1 MKKLFLSI
9 MTMTATLFM
18 ASCSEDDL
26 SSGNQ
31 RNEAEVS
38 FSLSLEG
45 QLGTK
50 SRSISD
56 GKTVNR
62 LTYAVFNAD
71 NGTQLPVWGS
81 DGSGN
86 ANNHSESASEFT
98 SGGTHNV
105 EITLAKGQT
114 YTVVFWADYSEA
126 SFPSPYTVS
135 NDMKVSINYANM
147 PNNLE
152 KADAFFGSYT
162 FTVIGNDSHTVT
174 LTRPFAQ
181 LNVAVRDMDWNAAVA
196 SGITIG
202 KSKVTVN
209 SVGTSLNLRTGQVSG
224 NEQVEF
230 TLADIPSDSEKLHLV
245 SGIQFGSATENDFRY
260 LSTTYLLVNDGT
272 SAGDT
277 RTTLTS
283 AQFEFQPESGHPIT
297 LDGLNNIPVQRNWR
311 TNIIG
316 QLLTGNVTFT
326 VQIDKNYIGDITNPA
341 VVADIAAANEAFSQ
355 GQTSVTIES
364 ITGSNEQTISLPKT
378 TSAASISLPETNTPV
393 KVVYASEATQTE
405 QPKVLNITIPES
417 SVSQLIVNV
426 PNTTVYVNG
435 IITTFTANTSPNTL
449 VVGEG
454 GNIATLN
461 IVKGNVVIEKGG
473 AVANIVRE
481 ANADAQT
488 FVFLANGVSVPSTTD
503 NKIIFASY
511 EAYGD
516 YKVCYTAT
524 DGKSYYFRS
533 VADACAYVHSVND
546 TATEISLSLTDD
558 LSWNT
563 GVAGNGADIMTPSP
577 FTSVKIQ
584 GNYHTFTAE
593 GAGGIMGDAGATVNF
608 ENVNFVDKTHYDYEN
623 GETAWEFTYLEFQ
636 GSRYIFKNCTFQ
648 NTVMFSGNGISEIN
662 GCVFYG
668 KATLE
673 SNQPNE
679 YAAWVTTSATFKGC
693 TFASLVRGLKIA
705 NKYHTGNSGE
715 YTVVIDGCTF
725 TDISKKP
732 GVVIDN
738 KNFNDDIA
746 AFSSIT
752 IKNSKFTN
760 VQPGDQ
766 YNYIYETDNTHPT
779 LENNTIVLTTAA
791 GLKSLQEGTTA
802 KPEAN
807 AYSGYLF
814 ELGANIDLSEV
825 EGDWEPI
832 GQTGAGQFAGTF
844 DGKNF
849 TIHNLKVNNTDESAH
864 CSSGLFGWLQGKVL
878 NVNVERAEVKGH
890 HYVGTI
896 AGYIENG
903 SIENCKVNNAKL
915 SCTSVNDDADG
926 DKCGGILGYLN
937 QSASNFIKNCTV
949 TNSAIDAGRDAGQVV
964 GTSKP
969 SSVTG
974 CSATNV
980 TVTANGTGTGANIR
994 NEVIGREL

>member
-9 MTMTATLFM
+9 MAMTATLFM

-71 NGTQLPVWGS
+71 NGTQLPVWGT

-162 FTVIGNDSHTVT
+162 FNVIGNDSHTVT

-230 TLADIPSDSEKLHLV
+230 TLADIPSDSEKLHLA

-326 VQIDKNYIGDITNPA
+326 VQIDQSYIGDITNPA
-341 VVADIAAANEAFSQ
+341 VVADINAANEAFSQ

-364 ITGSNEQTISLPKT
+364 IAEDGDIILPKT
-378 TSAASISLPETNTPV
+378 TSAASISLPETTSSVTV
-393 KVVYASEATQTE
+393 KYDDTAGQTE
-405 QPKVLNITIPES
+405 KPSVLNITIPES
-417 SVSQLIVNV
+417 SVNSLNV
-426 PNTTVYVNG
+426 IAPNTTVYVNG
-435 IITTFTANTSPNTL
+435 AVTTFTASTSPNTL
-449 VVGEG
+449 VIGQG
-454 GNIATLN
+454 GSITKLK
-461 IVKGNVVIEKGG
+461 ITKGNVVIEKGG
-473 AVANIVRE
+473 AVANIARTG
-481 ANADAQT
+481 NDNTDTQT
-488 FVFLANGVSVPSTTD
+488 FVFVAKGVSVPSTTD
-503 NKIIFASY
+503 DNIIFASY

-516 YKVCYTAT
+516 YKVCYTAE
-524 DGKSYYFRS
+524 GKSYYFQS
-533 VADACAYVHSVND
+533 VADACAYVHSIDNS
-546 TATEISLSLTDD
+546 ATEISLFLTDD

-563 GVAGNGADIMTPSP
+563 GAAGDGANVMTPAP

-584 GNYHTFTAE
+584 GNHHTFTAE

-636 GSRYIFKNCTFQ
+636 GSKYIFENCTFQ
-648 NTVMFSGNGISEIN
+648 NTVMFSGNGISKIN
-662 GCVFYG
+662 NCVFYG
-668 KATLE
+668 KATLQ

-679 YAAWVTTSATFKGC
+679 YAAWVTTSANFEGC
-693 TFASLVRGLKIA
+693 TFASLYRGLKIA

-725 TDISKKP
+725 TDISEKP

-738 KNFNDDIA
+738 KNFNNDIA

-791 GLKSLQEGTTA
+791 GLKSLQTGTA
-802 KPEAN
+802 DKNSAGS
-807 AYSGYLF
+807 YSGYLF
-814 ELGANIDLSEV
+814 ELGADIDLSEL

-849 TIHNLKVNNTDESAH
+849 TIHNLKINNTDESKN
-864 CSSGLFGWLQGKVL
+864 CSSGLFGWLMGKVL
-878 NVNVERAEVKGH
+878 NVNVEGAEVKGH
-890 HYVGTI
+890 HNVGTI
-896 AGYIENG
+896 AGYMENG

-915 SCTSVNDDADG
+915 SCTSVNDDANG
-926 DKCGGILGYLN
+926 DKCGGIIGYLN
-937 QSASNFIKNCTV
+937 ASSITNCTV
-949 TNSAIDAGRDAGQVV
+949 TNSTIDAGRDAGQVV
-964 GTSKP
+964 GYAQP
-969 SSVTG
+969 ASVTG

-980 TVTANGTGTGANIR
+980 TVTANGTSTGANIR
-994 NEVIGREL
+994 NEVIGRVP

>member
-1 MKKLFLSI
+1 
-9 MTMTATLFM
+9 MTTTLFM

-26 SSGNQ
+26 SSGNK

-56 GKTVNR
+56 GQTVNQ

-71 NGTQLPVWGS
+71 NGNQLPVWGS
-81 DGSGN
+81 DDSGN
-86 ANNHSESASEFT
+86 ATNQSESAPEFT
-98 SGGTHNV
+98 TGGRHNV
-105 EITLAKGQT
+105 NITLAKGQT
-114 YTVVFWADYSEA
+114 YTIVFWADYGNTG
-126 SFPSPYTVS
+126 FTSPYTVS
-135 NDMKVSINYANM
+135 NDMKVSIDYANM
-147 PNNLE
+147 PNNFE
-152 KADAFFGSYT
+152 EADAFFGSYT

-181 LNVAVRDMDWNAAVA
+181 LNVAVREMDWNAAVA
-196 SGITIG
+196 SGVTIG
-202 KSKVTVN
+202 QSKVTIN
-209 SVGTSLNLRTGQVSG
+209 SVGNSLDLRTGQVSG
-224 NEQVEF
+224 NDQVEF
-230 TLADIPSDSEKLHLV
+230 TLANIPSDSERLHLA
-245 SGIQFGSATENDFRY
+245 SDIQFGSATENDFHY

-283 AQFEFQPESGHPIT
+283 AQFEFQPQSGHPIT

-326 VQIDKNYIGDITNPA
+326 VQIDKNYIGDITNPVA
-341 VVADIAAANEAFSQ
+341 VADIPTANIAFSQ

-364 ITGSNEQTISLPKT
+364 ITGIGTIYLPRT
-378 TSAASISLPETNTPV
+378 NNAASISLPATTSTVFVE
-393 KVVYASEATQTE
+393 YASEAASTE
-405 QPKVLNITIPES
+405 QPSVLNITIPVS
-417 SVSQLIVNV
+417 SVNSLNVNA

-435 IITTFTANTSPNTL
+435 AVTTFTASTSPNTL
-449 VVGEG
+449 VIGEG
-454 GNIATLN
+454 GNITNLN
-461 IVKGNVVIEKGG
+461 IEKGNVVIEKGG
-473 AVANIVRE
+473 AVATIARTGDNT
-481 ANADAQT
+481 QT
-488 FVFLANGVSVPSTTD
+488 FVFVAKGVSVPSTIDD
-503 NKIIFASY
+503 NIIFASY
-511 EAYGD
+511 EAYGN
-516 YKVCYTAT
+516 YKVCYTA
-524 DGKSYYFRS
+524 DGKSYYFQS
-533 VADACAYVHSVND
+533 VADACAYVHSIDNS
-546 TATEISLSLTDD
+546 ATEISLSLTDD

-563 GVAGNGADIMTPSP
+563 GAAAGNGANVMTPAP

-584 GNYHTFTAE
+584 GNHHTFTAE
-593 GAGGIMGDAGATVNF
+593 GAGGIKGDAGATVNF

-636 GSRYIFKNCTFQ
+636 GSAYTFTNCTFQ
-648 NTVMFSGNGISEIN
+648 NTVMFSGNGVSEIN
-662 GCVFYG
+662 NCVFYG

-673 SNQPNE
+673 SNQPKE
-679 YAAWVTTSATFKGC
+679 YAAWVTTSANFEGC
-693 TFASLVRGLKIA
+693 TFASLYRGLKIA

-738 KNFNDDIA
+738 KNFNNDIA

-791 GLKSLQEGTTA
+791 GLKAVQTGTA
-802 KPEAN
+802 IKAIAN

-814 ELGANIDLSEV
+814 ELGADIDLSEL

-849 TIHNLKVNNTDESAH
+849 TIHNLKINNTDESKN
-864 CSSGLFGWLQGKVL
+864 CSSGLFGWLMGKVL
-878 NVNVERAEVKGH
+878 NVNVEGAEVKGH
-890 HYVGTI
+890 HNVGTI
-896 AGYIENG
+896 AGYMENG

-915 SCTSVNDDADG
+915 SCTSVNDDANG

-937 QSASNFIKNCTV
+937 ASSITNCTV
-949 TNSAIDAGRDAGQVV
+949 TNSTIDAGRDAGQVV
-964 GTSKP
+964 GASKP
-969 SSVTG
+969 ASVTG

-980 TVTANGTGTGANIR
+980 TVTANGTSTGANIR

>member
-9 MTMTATLFM
+9 MAMTATLFM

-56 GKTVNR
+56 GRTVNR

-81 DGSGN
+81 DGFGN
-86 ANNHSESASEFT
+86 ANNNSETASEFT

-114 YTVVFWADYSEA
+114 YTVVFWADYSDA
-126 SFPSPYTVS
+126 SFTSPYTVS
-135 NDMKVSINYANM
+135 NDMKVSITYANM

-202 KSKVTVN
+202 QSKVTVN

-230 TLADIPSDSEKLHLV
+230 TLADIPSDSEKLHLA

-260 LSTTYLLVNDGT
+260 LSTTYLLVNDET

-277 RTTLTS
+277 RTTLPS

-326 VQIDKNYIGDITNPA
+326 VQIDQSYIGDITNPA
-341 VVADIAAANEAFSQ
+341 VVADINAANTAFAQ
-355 GQTSVTIES
+355 GQSSVTIES
-364 ITGSNEQTISLPKT
+364 ITGDGTIQLPKT
-378 TSAASISLPETNTPV
+378 TNAASISLPETASTV
-393 KVVYASEATQTE
+393 TIQYANDAVPGTE
-405 QPKVLNITIPES
+405 QPTVLNITIPES
-417 SVSQLIVNV
+417 SVSQLVVNA

-435 IITTFTANTSPNTL
+435 VVTTFTATTSSNTL

-454 GNIATLN
+454 GSITTLN
-461 IVKGNVVIEKGG
+461 IKKGNVVIEKGG
-473 AVANIVRE
+473 AVTNIARSTPE
-481 ANADAQT
+481 NADAQT
-488 FVFLANGVSVPSTTD
+488 FVFIAKGVSVPSTTD

-516 YKVCYTAT
+516 YKVCYTA

-533 VADACAYVHSVND
+533 VADACAYVHSINEN
-546 TATEISLSLTDD
+546 ATEISLSLTDD

-563 GVAGNGADIMTPSP
+563 GDAGNGADIMTPAP

-593 GAGGIMGDAGATVNF
+593 GAGGIMGDANATVSF

-760 VQPGDQ
+760 VQPGEQ

-802 KPEAN
+802 KAEAN
-807 AYSGYLF
+807 AYSSYLF

-878 NVNVERAEVKGH
+878 NVNVEGAEVKGH

-926 DKCGGILGYLN
+926 DKCGGILGHSN
-937 QSASNFIKNCTV
+937 PSASNFIKNCTV

-964 GTSKP
+964 GASKP

>member
-9 MTMTATLFM
+9 LAMTTTLFM

-26 SSGNQ
+26 SSGNKS
-31 RNEAEVS
+31 NEAEVS

-56 GKTVNR
+56 GQTVNH

-71 NGTQLPVWGS
+71 DGTQLPVWGE
-81 DGSGN
+81 DGTGN
-86 ANNHSESASEFT
+86 VNNRSEPALEFT
-98 SGGTHNV
+98 TGERHNV
-105 EITLAKGQT
+105 NITLAKGQT
-114 YTVVFWADYSEA
+114 YTIVFWADYRDA
-126 SFPSPYTVS
+126 SFTSPYTVS
-135 NDMKVSINYANM
+135 NDMKVSINYLNM

-152 KADAFFGSYT
+152 KADAFFGSCT
-162 FTVIGNDSHTVT
+162 FTVIGDDSHTVT

-181 LNVAVRDMDWNAAVA
+181 LNVAVREMDWNAAVA
-196 SGITIG
+196 SGVTIG
-202 KSKVTVN
+202 QSKVTVN
-209 SVGTSLNLRTGQVSG
+209 SVGNSLDLRTGQVSG
-224 NEQVEF
+224 NDQVEF
-230 TLADIPSDSEKLHLV
+230 TLANIPSDSERLHLV
-245 SGIQFGSATENDFRY
+245 SDIQFGSATENDFRY
-260 LSTTYLLVNDGT
+260 LSTTYLLVNDET

-277 RTTLTS
+277 RTTLIS
-283 AQFEFQPESGHPIT
+283 AQFEFQPQSGHPIT

-326 VQIDKNYIGDITNPA
+326 VQIDQNYIGDITNPN
-341 VVADIAAANEAFSQ
+341 VVADISTANEAFFH

-364 ITGSNEQTISLPKT
+364 ITGDGTIYLPRT
-378 TSAASISLPETNTPV
+378 NNAASISLPATT
-393 KVVYASEATQTE
+393 SEVIVQYRDDAGQTE
-405 QPKVLNITIPES
+405 QPTVLNITIPVS
-417 SVSQLIVNV
+417 SVNSLNVNA

-435 IITTFTANTSPNTL
+435 AVTTFTASTSPNTL
-449 VVGEG
+449 VIGEG
-454 GNIATLN
+454 GNITTLN
-461 IVKGNVVIEKGG
+461 IEKGNVVIEKGG
-473 AVANIVRE
+473 AVATIARTGDNT
-481 ANADAQT
+481 QT
-488 FVFLANGVSVPSTTD
+488 FVFVAKGVSVPSTIDD
-503 NKIIFASY
+503 NIIFASY
-511 EAYGD
+511 EAYGN
-516 YKVCYTAT
+516 YKVCYTA
-524 DGKSYYFRS
+524 DGKSYYFQS
-533 VADACAYVHSVND
+533 VADACAYVHSIDNS
-546 TATEISLSLTDD
+546 ATEISLSLTDD

-563 GVAGNGADIMTPSP
+563 GAAGNGANVMTPAP

-584 GNYHTFTAE
+584 GNHHTFTAE

-636 GSRYIFKNCTFQ
+636 GSKYIFENCTFQ
-648 NTVMFSGNGISEIN
+648 NTVMFSGNGVSAIN
-662 GCVFYG
+662 NCVFYG
-668 KATLE
+668 KATLK

-679 YAAWVTTSATFKGC
+679 YAAWVTTSANFEGC

-705 NKYHTGNSGE
+705 NKYDEVTNAYE
-715 YTVVIDGCTF
+715 VEIDGCTF

-738 KNFNDDIA
+738 QTYESVGNYTPFR
-746 AFSSIT
+746 SII

-791 GLKSLQEGTTA
+791 GLKSLQTGTA
-802 KPEAN
+802 DKNSAGS
-807 AYSGYLF
+807 YSGYLF
-814 ELGANIDLSEV
+814 ELGADIDLSEL
-825 EGDWEPI
+825 EGDWKPI

-849 TIHNLKVNNTDESAH
+849 TIHNLKINNTDESEN
-864 CSSGLFGWLQGKVL
+864 CSSGLFGWLMGKVL
-878 NVNVERAEVKGH
+878 NVNVEGAEVKGH

-896 AGYIENG
+896 AGYMENG

-915 SCTSVNDDADG
+915 SCTSVNGDANG
-926 DKCGGILGYLN
+926 DKCGGIIGYLN
-937 QSASNFIKNCTV
+937 ASSITNCTV
-949 TNSAIDAGRDAGQVV
+949 TNSTIDAGRDAGQVV
-964 GTSKP
+964 GASKP
-969 SSVTG
+969 ASVTG

-980 TVTANGTGTGANIR
+980 TVTANGTSTGANIR